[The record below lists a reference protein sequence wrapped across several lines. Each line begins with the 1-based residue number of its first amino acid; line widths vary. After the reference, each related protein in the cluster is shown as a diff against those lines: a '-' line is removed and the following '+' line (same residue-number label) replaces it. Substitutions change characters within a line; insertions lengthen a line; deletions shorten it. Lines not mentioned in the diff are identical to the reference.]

1 MEDLVRTLETGNH
14 SLVVRNGDVR
24 RTFDGRGVSDLY
36 RLLHEEPEILDGAE
50 AADKVVGKGAA
61 ALMAAAHV
69 SAVYA
74 GIISRPALELL
85 AKAGISTTYGML
97 VDGIVNRAGTG
108 PCPLEA
114 LCMDCHTP
122 EECLPRIDSFIA
134 EMRQKVNVH
143 VPSTES

>member
-1 MEDLVRTLETGNH
+1 MEELARILEEGHH
-14 SLVVRNGDVR
+14 SLVLRNGTV

-36 RLLHEEPEILDGAE
+36 RLLHEEPEILDSAD

-74 GIISRPALELL
+74 EVISRPALNLL
-85 AKAGISTTYGML
+85 EAAGVRTAYGLL
-97 VDGIVNRAGTG
+97 VEGIVNRAGTG

-114 LCMDCHTP
+114 RCMDCRTP

-134 EMRQKVNVH
+134 EMRQK
-143 VPSTES
+143 EK

>member
-1 MEDLVRTLETGNH
+1 MKELARILEEGHH
-14 SLVVRNGDVR
+14 SLVIRKGCT
-24 RTFDGRGVSDLY
+24 RTFDGRGVSDLH
-36 RLLHEEPEILDGAE
+36 RLLHEEPEALDSAM

-74 GIISRPALELL
+74 GIISQPALRLL
-85 AKAGISTTYGML
+85 EDSGIRTDYGLL

-114 LCMDCHTP
+114 RCMDCRTP

-134 EMRQKVNVH
+134 EMRQERK
-143 VPSTES
+143 

>member
-1 MEDLVRTLETGNH
+1 MEELARILEEGHH
-14 SLVVRNGDVR
+14 SLVLRNGDVR
-24 RTFDGRGVSDLY
+24 TFDGRSVSDLY
-36 RLLHEEPEILDGAE
+36 RLLHEEPEILGGAE

-74 GIISRPALELL
+74 EVISRPALELL
-85 AKAGISTTYGML
+85 DKAGISVTYGML
-97 VDGIVNRAGTG
+97 VDGIVNRTGTG

-114 LCMDCHTP
+114 RCMDCRTP

-134 EMRQKVNVH
+134 EMRQK
-143 VPSTES
+143 EK